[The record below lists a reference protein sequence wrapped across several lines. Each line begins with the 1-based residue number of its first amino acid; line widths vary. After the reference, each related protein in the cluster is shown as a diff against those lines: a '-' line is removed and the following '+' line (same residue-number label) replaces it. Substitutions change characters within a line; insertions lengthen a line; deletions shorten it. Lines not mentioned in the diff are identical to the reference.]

1 MVKLAKIF
9 QHLAPKRVLVLGDF
23 MCDLYTRGKTHR
35 VSPEAPVLVLHVQEQ
50 HRLAGGAGNVVFNLK
65 SLGAD
70 VLPCGLIG
78 DDFDG
83 RELIESFSRQNI
95 KTEGI
100 FSSPLVKTIVKNRLI
115 ADSQQLIRI
124 DFESPYHMTI
134 DLEDTILEY
143 VKKVLPSCDIVAFS
157 DYQKGFLSPRILKE
171 VIALCKN
178 LKIASIIDPKG
189 DDFSKYRGA
198 TLIKPNLK
206 EAYQAAKMQ
215 SNVPLAI
222 VAQTIIKHADVDA
235 LIITKSEQ
243 GMSYF
248 DRMGNQQDFPVL
260 VKEVVDVT
268 GAGDT
273 ALAMITFGCANR
285 ISIEES
291 IELANI
297 ASSIAIEKLGCAHV
311 TLTDIAARLLE
322 FSTRHKII
330 DSDHF
335 VALLPI
341 LMTFP
346 YTLYVFD
353 DIGSLN
359 IKDIENFKEIFQN
372 NLNNKKILYICD
384 HPLKPLFMQMLATL
398 PDIDFIVQDKELLE
412 KLLGFQGPATIKK
425 ISGSSILSVCDKDT
439 VLLSLSS

>member
-9 QHLAPKRVLVLGDF
+9 QHLNPKRVLVLGDF
-23 MCDLYTRGKTHR
+23 MCDLYTRGKTNR
-35 VSPEAPVLVLHVQEQ
+35 VSPEAPVLVLHVQDQ

-70 VLPCGLIG
+70 VIPCGLIG
-78 DDFDG
+78 DDFEG
-83 RELIESFSRQNI
+83 KELIDSFTKKQI

-100 FSSPLVKTIVKNRLI
+100 FTSPLVKTIVKNRLI
-115 ADSQQLIRI
+115 ADSQQLIRV
-124 DFESPYHMTI
+124 DFESPYHMTEI
-134 DLEDTILEY
+134 LEDTILEY
-143 VKKVLPSCDIVAFS
+143 VKKVLVSCDIVAFS

-171 VIALCKN
+171 VIGWCKN
-178 LKIASIIDPKG
+178 LKIATIVDPKG
-189 DDFSKYRGA
+189 DDFSKYQGA

-206 EAYQAAKMQ
+206 EAYQAAKMP
-215 SNVPLAI
+215 VGTPLER
-222 VAQTIIKHADVDA
+222 VAEKIIQQADIDA

-248 DRMGNQQDFPVL
+248 DRMGNQKDFPVV

-273 ALAMITFGCANR
+273 ALAMITYGLSNR

-311 TLTDIAARLLE
+311 TITDIAGRLLE

-372 NLNNKKILYICD
+372 SLTHKKILYICD
-384 HPLKPLFMQMLATL
+384 HSLKPLFMQMLAAL

-412 KLLGFQGPATIKK
+412 KLLFSQEPIAIKK
-425 ISGSSILSVCDKDT
+425 ISGSSVQDSYDKDAI
-439 VLLSLSS
+439 LLALSS